1 MPSTAPSRSF
11 FHTIA
16 VALFVYGWLSVNIY
30 LPVLP
35 HLEKVFDIGRST
47 ASLTVTVFLVGF
59 SVTQLVWGP
68 LSDRFG
74 RKPILLC
81 GLAISVT
88 GAVLAACANGIEFFM
103 GARILESVGIGVA
116 PVLARSVLTDSL
128 DRDHVSAAMAYVAV
142 VVAIVPAIAPIIG
155 GYLNLLWSWRSIFF
169 FVAAY
174 GAVIVATCA
183 FRLPETICSRN
194 PGLKISTVV
203 GEYREMLSH
212 REYLGYIGLYATSF
226 GTLVGYYAAA
236 PYIFVRA
243 LGYTS
248 HDYGYLLLVNVGF
261 YVLGASVARMLVPKM
276 GTVRPIVF
284 AVTTFAT
291 TSIIFVALE
300 LFTTLNTLSVLLPM
314 CIFIFGCGVISPA
327 ANTGAM
333 TLFRDKAGA
342 STAVVGFSIA
352 VGGAVFSGAL
362 SAFHITRL
370 VELGA
375 YVGLSTLLC
384 IAMYL
389 ACLRKPIGPGSV
401 TGDLLRRLAR
411 RSGSGLDTD
420 IGLD

>member
-1 MPSTAPSRSF
+1 MSETPVTAPSRSF
-11 FHTIA
+11 FYTVA
-16 VALFVYGWLSVNIY
+16 VALFVYGWVSVNIY

-35 HLEKVFDIGRST
+35 QLEKVLEIGRST
-47 ASLTVTVFLVGF
+47 ASLTVTVFLIGF

-74 RKPILLC
+74 RKPVLLC

-88 GAVLAACANGIEFFM
+88 GAVLTAFANSIEFFM
-103 GARILESVGIGVA
+103 AARILESVGIGVA

-128 DRDHVSAAMAYVAV
+128 DRDHVSTAMAYTAV
-142 VVAIVPAIAPIIG
+142 VVALVPAVAPIIG

-174 GAVIVATCA
+174 GAVLVMTCA
-183 FRLPETICSRN
+183 LRLPETIRSRN
-194 PGLKISTVV
+194 PGLKAAAVL

-212 REYLGYIGLYATSF
+212 REYLGYIGSYAIAF
-226 GTLVGYYAAA
+226 GTLIGYYAAA
-236 PYIFVRA
+236 PYVFVRA
-243 LGYTS
+243 LGYTP
-248 HDYGYLLLVNVGF
+248 HEYGYLLLVNVGF
-261 YVLGASVARMLVPKM
+261 YVLGAYVARILVPKV

-284 AVTTFAT
+284 AMIAFAT
-291 TSIIFVALE
+291 TSIMFVALE
-300 LFTTLNTLSVLLPM
+300 LFTTLSTLSVLLPM
-314 CIFIFGCGVISPA
+314 CIFIFGSGLVSPA

-370 VELGA
+370 VELGT
-375 YVGLSTLLC
+375 YVGVSTLLC
-384 IAMYL
+384 IATYL
-389 ACLRKPIGPGSV
+389 TCLRKPIGPAPA
-401 TGDLLRRLAR
+401 LLPKPRQ
-411 RSGSGLDTD
+411 
-420 IGLD
+420 